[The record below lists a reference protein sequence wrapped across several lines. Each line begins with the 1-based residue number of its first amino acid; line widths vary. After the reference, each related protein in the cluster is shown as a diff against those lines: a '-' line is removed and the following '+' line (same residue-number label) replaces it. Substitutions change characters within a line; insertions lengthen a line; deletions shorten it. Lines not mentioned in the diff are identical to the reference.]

1 MKNNNIEMQFFRSAR
16 LGRQL
21 LVGETGVRVE
31 AEFVQCGVAGEV
43 DHGRWATEQHTGIF
57 LGGKQ
62 VGGNHVLIDEAN
74 AVRPT

>member
-1 MKNNNIEMQFFRSAR
+1 
-16 LGRQL
+16 
-21 LVGETGVRVE
+21 VE

-43 DHGRWATEQHTGIF
+43 DHGRWATEQHTGIV

-74 AVRPT
+74 AVRPTWVKKITKKPY